1 MCSEWKGWEVW
12 RFVRDEQ
19 NPGVFTITSWTHSNK
34 VLCSDPDGKVFTT
47 ENKEGDWEK
56 WRITKHPERKAI
68 MMQSVSHGRF
78 LVASGKELH
87 TDQNVAADWHL
98 EPAHS
103 NNFFISATCHDRR
116 VSCSPDGG
124 PFTEKNWKKWEEW
137 VIQPAGK
144 KLGIFRI
151 KSRHHNTFLGSGL
164 DGGVVMTEHYS
175 GEREEWKLV
184 LGNDDGM
191 FIESVHNQGRLLA
204 CGENGALYMSEDHG
218 GWETWRLHPIMPSTI
233 SGKQIG
239 SLVGVGVGTLVLAI
253 AAPFAVMGVVGALGF
268 QAGGIVAGSAAA
280 GMMSAE
286 AIAAGGGV
294 AAGGTVATLQSI
306 GAVGLGI
313 AGTTTAVSAG
323 AATGL
328 FIGSSALVATG
339 AMHKD
344 AFSSTNVDQPEYLFP
359 LCSWR
364 QW

>member
-1 MCSEWKGWEVW
+1 
-12 RFVRDEQ
+12 
-19 NPGVFTITSWTHSNK
+19 
-34 VLCSDPDGKVFTT
+34 
-47 ENKEGDWEK
+47 
-56 WRITKHPERKAI
+56 
-68 MMQSVSHGRF
+68 
-78 LVASGKELH
+78 
-87 TDQNVAADWHL
+87 
-98 EPAHS
+98 
-103 NNFFISATCHDRR
+103 
-116 VSCSPDGG
+116 
-124 PFTEKNWKKWEEW
+124 
-137 VIQPAGK
+137 
-144 KLGIFRI
+144 
-151 KSRHHNTFLGSGL
+151 
-164 DGGVVMTEHYS
+164 
-175 GEREEWKLV
+175 
-184 LGNDDGM
+184 
-191 FIESVHNQGRLLA
+191 
-204 CGENGALYMSEDHG
+204 
-218 GWETWRLHPIMPSTI
+218 MPSTI